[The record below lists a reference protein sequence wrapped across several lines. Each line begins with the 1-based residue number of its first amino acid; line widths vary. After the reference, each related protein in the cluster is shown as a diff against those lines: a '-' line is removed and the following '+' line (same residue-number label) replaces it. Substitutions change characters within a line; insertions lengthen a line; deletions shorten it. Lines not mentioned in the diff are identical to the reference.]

1 MEAVR
6 ETQKKF
12 GSRAMLVAIA
22 LGFILILAGFKPE
35 GKGLVLGTLFS
46 ILNFVLI
53 GEFLPMRL
61 GRSKR
66 QTFLFSL
73 SSIFIRYIIMAI
85 PLVAA
90 LCYEQFSLVGVI
102 AGLFMI
108 QIVIV
113 IESLIDRRAVYTE

>member
-12 GSRAMLVAIA
+12 GSRAILVAIA

-61 GRSKR
+61 GHSKGK
-66 QTFLFSL
+66 TFFFSL
-73 SSIFIRYIIMAI
+73 SSLCIRYILMAI

-90 LCYEQFSLVGVI
+90 IYFEQFSLIGVI

-108 QIVIV
+108 QFVILV
-113 IESLIDRRAVYTE
+113 ESLMNRRTVYTE